1 MPRAATVEGHERVWI
16 KKARRSGRAFLKG
29 CSASDGIGLLRGLLG
44 LARLLSL
51 VLLLIL
57 RLFPLLVLLL
67 IGILIVGVVH
77 AECSEVEAC
86 QDWLALINKRRG
98 Q

>member
-1 MPRAATVEGHERVWI
+1 MVSSATEAG
-16 KKARRSGRAFLKG
+16 RSSDQKG
-29 CSASDGIGLLRGLLG
+29 PPVMAGLSIECSASDGIGLLRGLLG
-44 LARLLSL
+44 LARLLGL

-67 IGILIVGVVH
+67 VGILIVGVVH
-77 AECSEVEAC
+77 AGYSAVDAR
-86 QDWLALINKRRG
+86 QDWLAQVNKRRG